1 MGVAAEVKRIGAR
14 VPPILQPDKKEHSP
28 PSTKNRSQCEPY
40 YVPDIPP
47 NANRE
52 CAGVG

>member
-1 MGVAAEVKRIGAR
+1 MGIAAEAKRIGAK

-28 PSTKNRSQCEPY
+28 HSTKNRSQHEPY

>member
-1 MGVAAEVKRIGAR
+1 MGVAAEATRIGAE

-28 PSTKNRSQCEPY
+28 PSTKNRNQREPY
-40 YVPDIPP
+40 EVLEIPP